1 MKRITYIAS
10 VALAALAAA
19 FIIVGCS
26 PSTASV
32 DQAEIHEAFLMCN
45 NAGGVRS
52 ITVSAVADGAVP
64 GIPEGQVSRH
74 VSAKCTNGMT
84 ASKVIHLQMMTR
96 EAAQPLPVNKV

>member
-1 MKRITYIAS
+1 MKHITYIAS
-10 VALAALAAA
+10 VAFVALAAA

-26 PSTASV
+26 PNTASV

-64 GIPEGQVSRH
+64 DGHVSRQ
-74 VSAKCTNGMT
+74 VSAKCVNGMT
-84 ASKVIHLQMMTR
+84 ASKVIHLQMLTR
-96 EAAQPLPVNKV
+96 EAAQPLPVDKV